1 MPARLSQLAGR
12 DRLRGLRREHQ
23 AAGAIMAVERER
35 FTALAE
41 DGAKA
46 IAVSSDNLFP
56 TPPALAAR
64 VADLADVRPGMR
76 VLEPSAG
83 TGNLIAALAPW
94 ERLHITAVEIDHN
107 VFCALTKRF
116 AAISAACCADFLT
129 LGDGLGL
136 FDRIIMNP
144 PFRRGADIKHIEHA
158 ATKLAPGGRLVA
170 ICANGPRQQDAL
182 QPIASQWY
190 DLPAGSFKSEGTNVS
205 AAIVV
210 IEN

>member
-12 DRLRGLRREHQ
+12 DRLRGLLSEHKQ
-23 AAGAIMAVERER
+23 AEESMRIERVR
-35 FTALAE
+35 FEALAE
-41 DGAKA
+41 DRAKA

-64 VADLADVRPGMR
+64 VAAMAELRPGMR

-94 ERLHITAVEIDHN
+94 GNLHITAVEIDQN

-116 AAISAACCADFLT
+116 ATIAAACCADFLT

-136 FDRIIMNP
+136 FDRIVMNP
-144 PFRRGADIKHIEHA
+144 PFRRGADVKHIEHA

-170 ICANGPRQQDAL
+170 ICANGSRQQDAL
-182 QPIASQWY
+182 QPLASQWY
-190 DLPAGSFKSEGTNVS
+190 ELPAGSFKSEGTNVNT
-205 AAIVV
+205 AIVV
-210 IEN
+210 IDN